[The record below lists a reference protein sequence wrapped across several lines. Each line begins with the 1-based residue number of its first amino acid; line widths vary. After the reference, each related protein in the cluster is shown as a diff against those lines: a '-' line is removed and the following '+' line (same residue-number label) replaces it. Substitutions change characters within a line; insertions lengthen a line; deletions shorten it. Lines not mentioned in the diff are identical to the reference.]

1 MSSNQ
6 FKHPEDTIL
15 TFNITIEE
23 IDLTNDV
30 VALENVSIRD
40 LENEL
45 YAMVEVAKR
54 RRATKVILLSLRRI
68 PTGIHLPYSLFF
80 FCSSL

>member
-1 MSSNQ
+1 MSY
-6 FKHPEDTIL
+6 
-15 TFNITIEE
+15 NITIEE

-45 YAMVEVAKR
+45 YALVEEAKKKKKSNEGDTTF
-54 RRATKVILLSLRRI
+54 AA
-68 PTGIHLPYSLFF
+68 
-80 FCSSL
+80 

>member
-6 FKHPEDTIL
+6 LKHPEDTIM

-45 YAMVEVAKR
+45 YAMVEVAKKKKSNEGNTTF
-54 RRATKVILLSLRRI
+54 AA
-68 PTGIHLPYSLFF
+68 
-80 FCSSL
+80 